1 LREYGVLVIAHDMN
15 NILYQSV
22 RITLRRL
29 ACEDRDEFVELV
41 NTSADFLHPWV
52 YLPGTVAEFDK
63 YLNRFDGK
71 TADCIVICDRESGI
85 IAGSVSVNDIIRG
98 PYQRATLGY
107 NSFAPSAGRG
117 YMSEGLGLI
126 VQFAF
131 NEWGLHRL
139 EADIQPENE
148 ASKGFASRL
157 GFRKEGYAPGFILI
171 EEVWRDHERWA
182 ITAEMSAALRD

>member
-1 LREYGVLVIAHDMN
+1 MIAHDMN

-29 ACEDRDEFVELV
+29 TCEDRDEFVELV

-63 YLNRFDGK
+63 YLKRFDGK
-71 TADCIVICDRESGI
+71 AAECIVICDRESGI
-85 IAGSVSVNDIIRG
+85 IAGSVSVSDIMRG

-107 NSFAPSAGRG
+107 NAFAPSAGRG

-126 VQFAF
+126 LQLAF

-139 EADIQPENE
+139 EADIQPDNE
-148 ASKGFASRL
+148 ASKGLASGL
-157 GFRKEGYAPGFILI
+157 GFRKEGYSPGFILI
-171 EEVWRDHERWA
+171 GGVWRDHERWA